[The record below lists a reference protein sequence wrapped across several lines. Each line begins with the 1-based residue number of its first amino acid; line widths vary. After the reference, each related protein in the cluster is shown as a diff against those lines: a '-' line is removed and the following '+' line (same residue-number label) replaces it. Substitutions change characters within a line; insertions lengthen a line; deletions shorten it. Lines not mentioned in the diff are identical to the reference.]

1 MSSLLEKAVSKS
13 FVGSEEFINIMLAI
27 IENITGNL
35 KILITYALP
44 IIRYV
49 MPVLIQK
56 LKTDCNDVKFM
67 ALKIITDIMNQFL

>member
-1 MSSLLEKAVSKS
+1 MSTLLEKAVSKS

-49 MPVLIQK
+49 VPVLI
-56 LKTDCNDVKFM
+56 
-67 ALKIITDIMNQFL
+67 